1 MAVGVLRVLL
11 KWIRMMS
18 EELLVELSEIAE
30 PGAKGFEVELATG
43 DQYALFVVRK
53 DGGVHAYRNRC
64 PHTGAPLE
72 WTPDQFLDLDNSF
85 VQCAM
90 HGALF
95 RVSDGYC
102 LRGPCA
108 GDSLMALP
116 LKRDGDRVI
125 IDVSSMADSQ

>member
-1 MAVGVLRVLL
+1 MP
-11 KWIRMMS
+11 
-18 EELLVELSEIAE
+18 EELMVELAEIAE
-30 PGAKGFEVELATG
+30 PGAKGLEVELASG
-43 DQYALFVVRK
+43 AKYALFVVRK
-53 DGGVHAYRNRC
+53 EGGVHAYRNRC

-72 WTPDQFLDLDNSF
+72 WMPDQFLDLDNSF
-85 VQCAM
+85 VQCAI

-108 GDSLMALP
+108 GDSLTALP

-125 IDVSSMADSQ
+125 IDLSSLGDDKS